1 MTEQVPCWLGRK
13 AEDKKGDCGI
23 IGVRRNREPMNE
35 ISLVRFFDING
46 EEASY
51 ARLNSQIIVVWASKV

>member
-23 IGVRRNREPMNE
+23 IGVRRNRERMNE
-35 ISLVRFFDING
+35 ISLVRFFDTNG
-46 EEASY
+46 EEVSY
-51 ARLNSQIIVVWASKV
+51 ARLNWQIIVISAGRV